1 MVMQTDRIKIMEI
14 NCLYLRE
21 MTPAD
26 ASPAYYLNLGPEV
39 VKYISDLALKSIGEA
54 KTFLEN

>member
-1 MVMQTDRIKIMEI
+1 MQTDRIKIMEI

-26 ASPAYYLNLGPEV
+26 AAPAYYLNLDPEV
-39 VKYISDLALKSIGEA
+39 AKYISDLALKSIGEA